1 MRTRSLSVLSLAGLA
16 AGLASA
22 PAMAQS
28 PGTRSLNETN
38 DRLATQSEIRGVR
51 HQQQFE
57 NNQIRMQ
64 MQRNEV
70 TRPAPVGPGIA
81 PRR

>member
-1 MRTRSLSVLSLAGLA
+1 MRTRSLSVLSLAALA
-16 AGLASA
+16 AGLA

-28 PGTRSLNETN
+28 PGTRTLNETN
-38 DRLATQSEIRGVR
+38 DRLARQSEIRGVR

-64 MQRNEV
+64 MQRNEI
-70 TRPAPVGPGIA
+70 TRPAPIGPGIA

>member
-1 MRTRSLSVLSLAGLA
+1 MRAALFSALSALTVA
-16 AGLASA
+16 AGLGLS

-28 PGTRSLNETN
+28 PGTRSLNDTN

-70 TRPAPVGPGIA
+70 TRPAPTGPSVV

>member
-1 MRTRSLSVLSLAGLA
+1 MRTALYAISMLTVVAGLSLS
-16 AGLASA
+16 
-22 PAMAQS
+22 PALAQS

-70 TRPAPVGPGIA
+70 TRPAPIGSGLT

>member
-1 MRTRSLSVLSLAGLA
+1 MRTALSAISMLTVVAGL
-16 AGLASA
+16 S
-22 PAMAQS
+22 PALAQS

-70 TRPAPVGPGIA
+70 TRPTPIGSGLT